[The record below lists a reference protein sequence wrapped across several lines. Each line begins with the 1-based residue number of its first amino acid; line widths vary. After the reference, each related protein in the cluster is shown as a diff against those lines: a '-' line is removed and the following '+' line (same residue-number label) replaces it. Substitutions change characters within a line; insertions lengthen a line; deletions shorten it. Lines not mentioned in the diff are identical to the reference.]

1 MFAFLSYF
9 SVSAMIYVCGNY
21 KGGKECHVFKGKCD
35 HASNLTA
42 LGAHFPGGWTCINF
56 GLVTGGD
63 VHVVQ
68 ENTGRAFVIINGEKT
83 SIGSDAFVN
92 FIAKMKK
99 ESGQTRAAISDE
111 QLQKKYDDFFKTDN
125 GRVSDFRVK
134 EIAQELGVKIEYQS
148 KPIPKSKN

>member
-35 HASNLTA
+35 DASNLTA

-56 GLVTGGD
+56 GLATGGD
-63 VHVVQ
+63 VRVVQ
-68 ENTGRAFVIINGEKT
+68 ENTGRAFVIINGEKQAL
-83 SIGSDAFVN
+83 GP
-92 FIAKMKK
+92 MP
-99 ESGQTRAAISDE
+99 RH
-111 QLQKKYDDFFKTDN
+111 
-125 GRVSDFRVK
+125 
-134 EIAQELGVKIEYQS
+134 QELGVKIEYQS